1 MMVLEGNHEIEK
13 DAANAT
19 FQAFTH
25 RFRVPY
31 KESGSPSPLF
41 YSFDL
46 AGELTASPRLSM
58 LLKPSSGSC
67 CRLITTLSLPLLCCK
82 QTCACHVQPGAHV

>member
-1 MMVLEGNHEIEK
+1 MMMDRFWQVPMMVLEGNHEIER

-31 KESGSPSPLF
+31 VESNSPSPLF

-46 AGELTASPRLSM
+46 AGELTALLWLPRL
-58 LLKPSSGSC
+58 P
-67 CRLITTLSLPLLCCK
+67 
-82 QTCACHVQPGAHV
+82 